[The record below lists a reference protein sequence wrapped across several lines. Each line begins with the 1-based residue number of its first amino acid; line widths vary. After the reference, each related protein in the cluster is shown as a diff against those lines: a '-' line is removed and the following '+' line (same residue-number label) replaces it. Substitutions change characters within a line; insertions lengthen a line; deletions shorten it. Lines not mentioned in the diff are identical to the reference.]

1 MSLDIAA
8 IEINYTQGLVGLDI
22 NDPEVTVQQ
31 TKDNIQI
38 NQQQDRL
45 EISAKPAELET
56 SSYPSRA
63 DMGYLNISDR
73 KDTIVSEGQQTA
85 LQAIAKYANE
95 GDQLADFQN
104 FDISD
109 LARQN
114 SRPGRQQLELGY
126 KRGPEHTYTPGQLEI
141 NHQEIPV
148 QVTTERAGQAN
159 KIGVNLQRGNVNSY
173 LLQEPD
179 LEITAPG
186 VRLNILG

>member
-1 MSLDIAA
+1 MSLDIAS

-22 NDPEVTVQQ
+22 SDPEVSVQQ
-31 TKDNIQI
+31 TKDNIQL
-38 NQQQDRL
+38 NQQQDRM

-73 KDTIVSEGQQTA
+73 KDTIAREGQQTA

-114 SRPGRQQLELGY
+114 SRLSKQQLEIGY
-126 KRGPEHTYTPGQLEI
+126 KRGPEHTYIPGQLDI
-141 NHQEIPV
+141 NHQGIPV

-173 LLQEPD
+173 LLQEPG

>member
-1 MSLDIAA
+1 MSLDIAG

-22 NDPEVTVQQ
+22 SDPEVSVQQ
-31 TKDNIQI
+31 TKDNIQL

-45 EISAKPAELET
+45 EISARPAELET
-56 SSYPSRA
+56 TSYPSRA

-73 KDTIVSEGQQTA
+73 KDTIASEGQQTA
-85 LQAIAKYANE
+85 LQAIAKYASE
-95 GDQLADFQN
+95 GEQLADFQN

-114 SRPGRQQLELGY
+114 SRLRKQQLEIGY
-126 KRGPEHTYTPGQLEI
+126 KRSPEHTYIQGELEM
-141 NHQEIPV
+141 NHQPGSV
-148 QVTTERAGQAN
+148 QVESRQAGQVN
-159 KIGVNLQRGNVNSY
+159 QVGVNLQRGNVNSY
-173 LLQEPD
+173 LRQEPA

>member
-1 MSLDIAA
+1 MSLDIAT

-22 NDPEVTVQQ
+22 KDPEVNVQQ

-73 KDTIVSEGQQTA
+73 RDAIVREGQQAA

-114 SRPGRQQLELGY
+114 SRPSRQQLELGY
-126 KRGPEHTYTPGQLEI
+126 KRGPEHTYTPGKLEI

-159 KIGVNLQRGNVNSY
+159 KIGVNLERGNVNSY